1 MFKGGAVEIE
11 GGSLSLEEQ
20 LALAEAA
27 EKARQ
32 EAEALAQKEAED
44 AWNKY
49 KEELKR

>member
-1 MFKGGAVEIE
+1 MIRGGEVEIE
-11 GGSLSLEEQ
+11 GGKLTLEEQ
-20 LALAEAA
+20 IALAEAA

-32 EAEALAQKEAED
+32 EAEALAKKEAED

>member
-1 MFKGGAVEIE
+1 MEIE

-20 LALAEAA
+20 LVLADAA

>member
-11 GGSLSLEEQ
+11 GGKLSFEEQ